1 MVALVRDRNYA
12 AVQPEREQQLGG
24 RGHEARDSH
33 SPTMALLSDQQI
45 EQRLAERAHWERRG
59 DAIVRTVVLDDFA
72 ASIELVNRIAPLAE
86 EMNHHPD
93 LEISWNRVTI
103 SLSTHSQGG
112 LTGSDFALAE
122 QIDALA

>member
-1 MVALVRDRNYA
+1 
-12 AVQPEREQQLGG
+12 
-24 RGHEARDSH
+24 
-33 SPTMALLSDQQI
+33 MALLSDQQI
-45 EQRLAERAHWERRG
+45 EQHLAERAHWERRG

-72 ASIELVNRIAPLAE
+72 ASIELVDRIAELAE
-86 EMNHHPD
+86 QANHHPD

-112 LTGSDFALAE
+112 LTRSDFALAE

>member
-1 MVALVRDRNYA
+1 
-12 AVQPEREQQLGG
+12 
-24 RGHEARDSH
+24 
-33 SPTMALLSDQQI
+33 MALLSDQQI
-45 EQRLAERAHWERRG
+45 EQHLAERPRWERRG
-59 DAIVRTVVLDDFA
+59 DALVRTIVLDDFA
-72 ASIELVNRIAPLAE
+72 GSIELVNRIAPLAE